1 MKGVR
6 SFIGMADFYCLL
18 IPKFSRLTK
27 PLTKLTC
34 KGGWS
39 GGELPKEAKEALK
52 KCQAI
57 FSNRLELVSKEL
69 NHLAAILHVYA
80 GGLNFM

>member
-1 MKGVR
+1 
-6 SFIGMADFYCLL
+6 MANFYRLL

-39 GGELPKEAKEALK
+39 GGELPKEAKKAFK

-57 FSNRLELVSKEL
+57 FSNRPFLHYPDFNLQF
-69 NHLAAILHVYA
+69 HLFVDASL
-80 GGLNFM
+80 GEFFRS